1 MSNGRTKAVDMLAA
15 KLAAGHGTDVP
26 ACGSLREFLLVH
38 ARVKAGGGDY
48 VPWSMEGREALGF
61 VVDTFDLV
69 LGSHTGTILEDATI
83 DVCGGAQFG
92 KTILALNLGI
102 YLTAIRWY
110 NWGYYLPDDDLVE
123 GIVDTKLRP
132 DVIEQIEWLP
142 PLMAVG
148 VAESKTGKAVNR
160 KGAFRVSDGRH
171 KAFGMIRGM
180 GKIPTSFSMDVAM
193 EDERDDIPEKR
204 SKYLTGRMT
213 ASDLRLR
220 SSIGTQRVYGRG
232 QQKAW
237 KDGSQGVCLFAAGG
251 RRICLEEE
259 WPAVCRMAV
268 DGEPKPGDPKL
279 NHAGLFVDEAGN
291 SWEPD
296 PAAKYYLADQHTG
309 EAIDRRAP
317 IEHHR
322 RPERIKQRHWSFRI
336 SQLAIDAVS
345 LKSIVSRWKTAV
357 MDPDSMVVFCC
368 DVLGLPRNTSQGIS
382 EQVIERSQK
391 TGEPYELG
399 LTANSGTT
407 LYAGID
413 TGDRCWFVAREV
425 ESQAVKRIR
434 WAERIALGDLVR
446 RTLALCDLLEPAFLA
461 IDSRPAAD
469 EARTICWAL
478 NGMTGV
484 DWPVIENPDAEV
496 VQIGNVTWDGPAK
509 RWKGIRAAVV
519 EFTLKEG
526 GGIEWRAGKHLQDG
540 VVKLYPVLRA
550 SRQDS
555 IESVVRELL
564 TPAENVMRVVD
575 GKVLAEPV
583 MRLPQAKP
591 GSPPAAQE
599 MTVHFQVGSER
610 DDKGEYVDKCENHFL
625 LANAYSGLA
634 EQVGGVSQS
643 QARPIL
649 PRSAGRRTR
658 VKERGVQ

>member
-1 MSNGRTKAVDMLAA
+1 MSGKGHKAVDFLAGR
-15 KLAAGHGTDVP
+15 LDAAREGDVP
-26 ACGSLREFLLVH
+26 AVGSLREFLLGH
-38 ARVKAGGGDY
+38 ARVKASGGDY
-48 VPWSMEGREALGF
+48 VPWSLNGREALGF

-69 LGSHTGTILEDATI
+69 LGSHTGAILEDAVI

-92 KTILALNLGI
+92 KTILALNIGI
-102 YLTAIRWY
+102 YLTACRWY

-142 PLMAVG
+142 PLLAVG

-160 KGAFRVSDGRH
+160 KGAFRVSDGTR

-180 GKIPTSFSMDVAM
+180 GKIPTSFSMDCAM

-204 SKYLTGRMT
+204 SKFLTGRMT
-213 ASDLRLR
+213 ASNLRLR

-237 KDGSQGVCLFAAGG
+237 KDGSQGVMLYEAGG
-251 RRICLEEE
+251 RKICLEEE

-268 DGEPKPGDPKL
+268 DGDPKPSDPKL
-279 NHAGLFVDEAGN
+279 NHAGLFVDDSGR
-291 SWEPD
+291 SWDPD
-296 PAAKYYLADQHTG
+296 PTAVYYLADPDTG
-309 EAIDRRAP
+309 AVVDRRKP

-322 RPERIKQRHWSFRI
+322 RPERIKQRHWSYRI
-336 SQLAIDAVS
+336 SQLGIDAVS
-345 LKSIVSRWKTAV
+345 LKGIVSRWKTAV

-399 LTANSGTT
+399 LQVPPGCAV
-407 LYAGID
+407 YAGVD
-413 TGDRCWFVAREV
+413 TGDRCWFTAREV
-425 ESQAVKRIR
+425 ESQAVKRVR

-446 RTLALCDLLEPAFLA
+446 RTLALCDILQPAFLA

-478 NGMTGV
+478 NGMTGTE
-484 DWPVIENPDAEV
+484 WPVIENPDSEV
-496 VQIGNVTWDGPAK
+496 VQIGGVTWDGPAK
-509 RWKGIRAAVV
+509 RWKGIKAAVV

-526 GGIEWRAGKHLQDG
+526 GGVEWRAGKHMQDG
-540 VVKLYPVLRA
+540 VTKLYPVLRA

-575 GKVLAEPV
+575 GKVLVDPV
-583 MRLPQAKP
+583 MRLPHSRP
-591 GSPPAAQE
+591 GSPPAAGE
-599 MTVHFQVGSER
+599 MATHFQVGSER
-610 DDKGEYVDKCENHFL
+610 DDKGQYVDKCENHFL
-625 LANAYSGLA
+625 LAAAYSGLA
-634 EQVGGVSQS
+634 EQVGGAV
-643 QARPIL
+643 QA
-649 PRSAGRRTR
+649 
-658 VKERGVQ
+658 VKAPVEFDTVERGRGQRYAG